1 MERTRRRMLSGTA
14 SVLAAGALAGCT
26 GRLREIAGEETLED
40 GGYAAFFT
48 LYDFARH
55 VGGEAFPVENPVPA
69 GTMGHRYEP
78 GPDLPTE
85 VASHRAF
92 VYMDVEGFQRWAL
105 DAAGTIE
112 RDHPE
117 VELVDVL
124 EGIELREYDDD
135 HTHAEDGDAAGGDEH
150 EGEAHS
156 DDDHADADDD
166 HADADEPRGDFDPHY
181 WTDPVLAAE
190 SVENVIA
197 GIQAADPDNEDVYAE
212 NGQAYL
218 DRLDELHRTFEEGL
232 AGRERDV
239 VVVASHDSYQYLA
252 ERYGLQIH
260 SPQGVSPHAQPTQE
274 EIQETIDLVD
284 RNDVDVILA
293 DHFGS
298 ADLAN
303 TIVGSSTASE
313 VRRISPAEGT
323 TTEWNDRGWGYIEQ
337 MERMNLPAL
346 QAAVGINS

>member
-1 MERTRRRMLSGTA
+1 MKRTRRRLLSGTA
-14 SVLAAGALAGCT
+14 SVLAAGALSGCT
-26 GRLREIAGEETLED
+26 GRLREIAGEETLDD

-55 VGGEAFPVENPVPA
+55 VGGEVFPVENPVPP

-92 VYMDVEGFQRWAL
+92 LYMDVEGFQRWAL
-105 DAAGTIE
+105 DAAETIE

-124 EGIELREYDDD
+124 EGIELREYEDD
-135 HTHAEDGDAAGGDEH
+135 HTHEDDNTHTEGDDHVEEEDHSDGAHDDAADRH
-150 EGEAHS
+150 
-156 DDDHADADDD
+156 
-166 HADADEPRGDFDPHY
+166 GDFDPHY

-190 SVENVIA
+190 SVENVIE
-197 GIQAADPDNEDVYAE
+197 GLQAADPDDEDVYAE

-232 AGRERDV
+232 ADRERDT

-274 EIQETIDLVD
+274 EIQETVGVVD
-284 RNDVDVILA
+284 RNDIDVILV

-303 TIVGSSTASE
+303 AIIGDSNASE
-313 VRRISPAEGT
+313 IRRISPAEGT
-323 TTEWNDRGWGYIEQ
+323 TAEWNDRGWGYIEQ
-337 MERMNLPAL
+337 MERINLPAL
-346 QAAVGINS
+346 QAALGINA